1 MIGTVVAQGLV
12 PEGLLRQQLDH
23 PLNAARYQTRMQGPS
38 SSLSAPAHP
47 RAAPPRSARD
57 FVAVL
62 YRQAG
67 LIVICAAVGTIASLL
82 LYARQPRVYT
92 STAKIWVQAE
102 QQGSPSFLSGIAAY
116 RETPYPDPVNH
127 KIEAEIELM
136 LTRTNAQA
144 VVDRFGIRDDQL
156 VRGGAPRSHVEP
168 QAASAPAVSNG
179 RVRTVDLFLDGVSVE
194 PLRSKTADTS
204 SNVLEVKFECVDPA
218 LAPVALQ
225 AFLDNY
231 LQLGALQ
238 NRRLGETTSA
248 LIATKLAQAK
258 DELLESE
265 DRIVKLLVQ
274 DSGRSGGATAGADV
288 LGGGAGTAHAATG
301 TAPEG
306 GLRLDLNPNPTIGT
320 GIGNGATPAVAALSV
335 QTLDLQLRLDEARQL
350 YTDGAENVRNLR
362 SQQRLARVVR
372 EDTKLEAELNRLE
385 RQRQL
390 ARERYVEL
398 QRELDQVDLYLRLN
412 PAEAGSRVVIDA
424 PDHPTVAEGKKK
436 AIVALVGPL
445 AGVLLGLLLAGLREL
460 GDERMRSPREAE
472 WALGVPVLGA
482 IPTLSPK
489 IRNAYLGPP
498 AAPLSVAPS
507 ELA

>member
-1 MIGTVVAQGLV
+1 
-12 PEGLLRQQLDH
+12 
-23 PLNAARYQTRMQGPS
+23 MQGPS
-38 SSLSAPAHP
+38 SSLFAPAHP
-47 RAAPPRSARD
+47 RTAPPRSARD

-67 LIVICAAVGTIASLL
+67 LIVICAAVGTVASLL

-92 STAKIWVQAE
+92 STAKVWVQTE

-116 RETPYPDPVNH
+116 RETPYPDPVNR
-127 KIEAEIELM
+127 KIETEIELM

-144 VVDRFGIRDDQL
+144 VVDKFGIRDDQL
-156 VRGGAPRSHVEP
+156 VRGGAPRSHAEP
-168 QAASAPAVSNG
+168 RAASAPAASNG

-274 DSGRSGGATAGADV
+274 DGGRSGGATAGGDV
-288 LGGGAGTAHAATG
+288 LGGGAGTAYAAAG

-320 GIGNGATPAVAALSV
+320 GIGNGATPAVAALKA
-335 QTLDLQLRLDEARQL
+335 QTLDLELRLDEARQL
-350 YTDGAENVRNLR
+350 YTDDAENVRNLR
-362 SQQRLARVVR
+362 SQLAGSQQRLARVVR

-390 ARERYVEL
+390 AQERYVEL
-398 QRELDQVDLYLRLN
+398 QRKLDQIDLYLRLN
-412 PAEAGSRVVIDA
+412 PTEAESRVVIDA
-424 PDHPTVAEGKKK
+424 PDHPTAAEGKKK

-445 AGVLLGLLLAGLREL
+445 AGLLLGLLLAGLREL
-460 GDERMRSPREAE
+460 GGERMRSPREAE

-489 IRNAYLGPP
+489 IRNAYFGPP
-498 AAPLSVAPS
+498 AAALSVAPS